1 MQMFSGQMK
10 SLMKAESDKHWKRKI
25 KLKFPWTTWQIPA
38 FLNQAADNLCLPG
51 FLFFTDI

>member
-10 SLMKAESDKHWKRKI
+10 SLMKAESDKQWKRKI
-25 KLKFPWTTWQIPA
+25 KLNLPWTTWQIPA